1 MSPAAAGFGTKFPS
15 GRYDGA
21 RLREWASGDRN
32 MAGGAVG
39 PEAGARVSGQTDQ
52 TLLISILTSSPDAIW
67 CWRIDGTITHWNPAA
82 ERLLGHAAI
91 DMVDRALFDLI
102 PSSKQAAAEDVI
114 AQIKEGTSFA
124 QYETV
129 RLRKDGVAVDVE
141 LTVAPLRDQNGV
153 IIGGATFC
161 RDIRDRKRVENSLA
175 RTVRE
180 LGTLFHLTERL
191 QAASCV
197 DQIYDA
203 ALEAITEALEC
214 ERASI
219 LLFDSASIMRFV
231 AWKGLTEKYRRAV
244 DGHSPWTPDSPNPTA
259 IFVQD
264 IRGSNEPDTLKQV
277 IEAEDIRGLAFI
289 PLVANGR
296 VLGKF
301 MTYYRRPHEFNERE
315 VRLASTIARQLSLY
329 LERKI
334 AEDELRESEFRFRL
348 MSENAPVM
356 IWISDASG
364 KCLHLNRMLRNFW
377 GLEEV
382 DVAEFDWST
391 TMHPDDAPLIQE
403 RVGASMAK
411 RTSFEVKGRYRNAV
425 GRYRV
430 LETLAR
436 PRIAASGEFLGMI
449 GVNVD
454 VTEREEA
461 EKARELLVAE
471 LNHRVKNTLAI
482 VQGIALQTFRI
493 DSPPREARRAFEG
506 RLIALAHA
514 HNLLTQANWEEAS
527 LEELASLTLQAQG
540 VNATRMAIKGPPISL
555 APKQAVSVG
564 LALHELSTNALKYG
578 ALSNGSGQVELTWER
593 IDGEQPRLQ
602 LKWRESGGPPVQK
615 PTHTG
620 FGSFLLQRTLGQDLN
635 GKVMVNFDPEG
646 VVCLVEAPLRA
657 GVADELR

>member
-1 MSPAAAGFGTKFPS
+1 MSGGAS
-15 GRYDGA
+15 GLESGA
-21 RLREWASGDRN
+21 RSG
-32 MAGGAVG
+32 
-39 PEAGARVSGQTDQ
+39 VSVQTDQ
-52 TLLISILTSSPDAIW
+52 TLLLSILSGSPDAIW
-67 CWRIDGTITHWNPAA
+67 CWRTDGTITRWNSAA
-82 ERLLGHAAI
+82 ERLLGYAAPDMI
-91 DMVDRALFDLI
+91 DRSLLELI
-102 PSSKQAAAEDVI
+102 PHSKRAAAEDII
-114 AQIKEGTSFA
+114 AQVREGTSFA

-129 RLRKDGVAVDVE
+129 RLRKDGAAVDVE
-141 LTVAPLRDQNGV
+141 LTVAPLRDHDGM

-191 QAASCV
+191 QAASST

-219 LLFDSASIMRFV
+219 LLFDPASIMRFV
-231 AWKGLTEKYRRAV
+231 AWRGLTEIYRRAV
-244 DGHSPWTPDSPNPTA
+244 DGHSPWTPETPNPA
-259 IFVQD
+259 PIFVQD
-264 IRGSNEPDTLKQV
+264 IRASDEPDALKQV
-277 IEAEDIRGLAFI
+277 IEAEDIRSLAFI
-289 PLVANGR
+289 PLVSNGR

-301 MTYYRRPHEFNERE
+301 MTYYRQPHEFSERE
-315 VRLASTIARQLSLY
+315 VRLASTIARQLSLS

-334 AEDELRESEFRFRL
+334 AEDELRESESRFRL
-348 MSENAPVM
+348 MSEHAPVM
-356 IWISDASG
+356 IWISDATG

-377 GLEEV
+377 GLEEA
-382 DVAEFDWST
+382 DIAEFEWST
-391 TMHPDDAPLIQE
+391 TIHPDDASLIQE
-403 RVGASMAK
+403 RMGTGIAK
-411 RTSFEVKGRYRNAV
+411 RTSVELKGRYRNAA

-430 LETLAR
+430 LETVAR

-454 VTEREEA
+454 ITERDEA
-461 EKARELLVAE
+461 EKALELLVAE

-482 VQGIALQTFRI
+482 VQGIALQTFRS

-527 LEELASLTLQAQG
+527 LEELACLTLQAQG

-593 IDGEQPRLQ
+593 IDGEQPRLH
-602 LKWRESGGPPVQK
+602 LKWRERGGPPVQT

-635 GKVMVNFDPEG
+635 GKVTVNFDSEG

-657 GVADELR
+657 EVVG